1 MAKVYLADV
10 LTPNGQK
17 RVKIWADT
25 VTDKFYW
32 EDDNGVD
39 VQFGSEVD
47 VTNLERDMLSATSS
61 IAGIEEDVA
70 GLTASVMQIERGV
83 AGITASISNIE
94 QSLGSATAS
103 IADLEGYFLTT
114 VTDDFALAGGTYSF
128 VNGLLVA
135 FTPN

>member
-47 VTNLERDMLSATSS
+47 VTNLESEMAGVTAS
-61 IAGIEEDVA
+61 IAEIEEDIA
-70 GLTASVMQIERGV
+70 GV
-83 AGITASISNIE
+83 TASISNIE

>member
-1 MAKVYLADV
+1 MARVYLADV

-47 VTNLERDMLSATSS
+47 VTNLESEM
-61 IAGIEEDVA
+61 AGV
-70 GLTASVMQIERGV
+70 
-83 AGITASISNIE
+83 TASIADIEGDIADIE

-114 VTDDFALAGGTYSF
+114 VTDDFALTGGTYSF
-128 VNGLLVA
+128 VNALLVS
-135 FTPN
+135 FTPNA